1 MPPRFVLAWLPLRL
15 RPRRKVASYQVA
27 RARSAMPSGKA
38 IAAMRDQGMT
48 VAEMM
53 EATGL
58 SQSSI
63 YRALRKL
70 GKV

>member
-1 MPPRFVLAWLPLRL
+1 
-15 RPRRKVASYQVA
+15 
-27 RARSAMPSGKA
+27 
-38 IAAMRDQGMT
+38 MREQGMT
-48 VAEMM
+48 VEKMM